1 MKLVIAEKP
10 SAAQSYAKA
19 LNITAKK
26 SGYFEGNGYIITW
39 CIGHLAGLADA
50 AAYDEKY
57 AVWKYEDLP
66 ILPEKWQFAINKGK
80 ENQYKVVSGLMNRN
94 DITEIINGCDA
105 GREGELIFRFVYNM
119 CGCKKPYFRLWISS
133 MEESAIRE
141 GFNNLKDGREY
152 DNLYNSAL
160 CRAKADWI
168 IGINATRLF
177 TSLYRKHLNI
187 GRVQTPT
194 LAMIAER
201 DSKISMFR
209 KEKYY
214 TVEIDGGNIKA
225 VSDKISDKDEAQN
238 LQAACHERQAV
249 CISAVKEKKKTGSAE
264 TV

>member
-26 SGYFEGNGYIITW
+26 SGYFEGNGYIITCVSDILQAW
-39 CIGHLAGLADA
+39 RTQRRMMKNTRYGNMRIYLS
-50 AAYDEKY
+50 
-57 AVWKYEDLP
+57 
-66 ILPEKWQFAINKGK
+66 LPEKWQFAINKGK

-152 DNLYNSAL
+152 DIF
-160 CRAKADWI
+160 I
-168 IGINATRLF
+168 IPRYAAQKL
-177 TSLYRKHLNI
+177 I
-187 GRVQTPT
+187 GLSV
-194 LAMIAER
+194 
-201 DSKISMFR
+201 
-209 KEKYY
+209 
-214 TVEIDGGNIKA
+214 
-225 VSDKISDKDEAQN
+225 
-238 LQAACHERQAV
+238 
-249 CISAVKEKKKTGSAE
+249 
-264 TV
+264 

>member
-105 GREGELIFRFVYNM
+105 GREGELIFRFVYHQA
-119 CGCKKPYFRLWISS
+119 GCKKPFTRLWISS
-133 MEESAIRE
+133 METDAIKS
-141 GFNNLKDGREY
+141 GFDNLKDGREY
-152 DNLYNSAL
+152 DALYHSAL
-160 CRAKADWI
+160 CRAKADWL

-177 TSLYRKHLNI
+177 SCLYGKTLNV

-194 LAMIAER
+194 LKMLTDR
-201 DSKISMFR
+201 DAAISHFQ
-209 KEKYY
+209 KEKA
-214 TVEIDGGNIKA
+214 TPQNTQKERPCG
-225 VSDKISDKDEAQN
+225 KIPPGRAYIRHS
-238 LQAACHERQAV
+238 
-249 CISAVKEKKKTGSAE
+249 ISAAATLI
-264 TV
+264 

>member
-94 DITEIINGCDA
+94 DITEIIICVAAKSRTSVYGFPQWKKAQSARDLITSKTDA
-105 GREGELIFRFVYNM
+105 SMIIFIIPRYAAQKLIGLSV
-119 CGCKKPYFRLWISS
+119 
-133 MEESAIRE
+133 
-141 GFNNLKDGREY
+141 
-152 DNLYNSAL
+152 
-160 CRAKADWI
+160 
-168 IGINATRLF
+168 
-177 TSLYRKHLNI
+177 
-187 GRVQTPT
+187 
-194 LAMIAER
+194 
-201 DSKISMFR
+201 
-209 KEKYY
+209 
-214 TVEIDGGNIKA
+214 
-225 VSDKISDKDEAQN
+225 
-238 LQAACHERQAV
+238 
-249 CISAVKEKKKTGSAE
+249 
-264 TV
+264 

>member
-10 SAAQSYAKA
+10 SVAQSYAKA

-105 GREGELIFRFVYNM
+105 GR
-119 CGCKKPYFRLWISS
+119 
-133 MEESAIRE
+133 
-141 GFNNLKDGREY
+141 
-152 DNLYNSAL
+152 
-160 CRAKADWI
+160 
-168 IGINATRLF
+168 
-177 TSLYRKHLNI
+177 
-187 GRVQTPT
+187 
-194 LAMIAER
+194 
-201 DSKISMFR
+201 
-209 KEKYY
+209 
-214 TVEIDGGNIKA
+214 
-225 VSDKISDKDEAQN
+225 
-238 LQAACHERQAV
+238 
-249 CISAVKEKKKTGSAE
+249 
-264 TV
+264 